1 MADQPS
7 GAAPGPDAEVPDQIP
22 DDLLAI
28 GLLLA
33 QVDPARAAADDPELP
48 PGLADRVVAAVA
60 AARVAD
66 DARAGSDADGWV
78 EGPPV
83 ARRALPG
90 SARARAATRW
100 WAAGG
105 VLAAAAAVVVALLVV
120 SGSDTDDREQTEFA
134 LAPAGVEASFSLTES
149 PGGTEIELDLD
160 GMPDG
165 RYWLWLTDASGVRTS
180 AGTFRGGEDGTLT
193 FHTGLPTDDAV
204 RIWVTDA
211 LDDGDVVLDANVQA

>member
-1 MADQPS
+1 VADQPFDAGPPS
-7 GAAPGPDAEVPDQIP
+7 GPEVPDELP

-33 QVDPARAAADDPELP
+33 QIDPARADDLDAEPP

-60 AARVAD
+60 AARTA
-66 DARAGSDADGWV
+66 DARGGAAVADGWV

-83 ARRALPG
+83 ARRAVPG

-105 VLAAAAAVVVALLVV
+105 VLAAAAAVVVGLLVV
-120 SGSDTDDREQTEFA
+120 SGSDTDDQEQFA
-134 LAPAGVEASFSLTES
+134 FTLAPAGVEASYSLTEK
-149 PGGTEIELDLD
+149 PWGTEIELDVA

-165 RYWLWLTDASGVRTS
+165 RYWLWLTDESGVRSS
-180 AGTFRGGEDGTLT
+180 AGTFRGGDDGTLRFT
-193 FHTGLPTDDAV
+193 TGLPTDAAV

-211 LDDGDVVLDANVQA
+211 LDDGDVVLDADVPA